1 MEATLE
7 DDLAVLLRACLH
19 RMSAIEARYLEVC
32 CLADP
37 RTTLKAFAKENGLYP
52 KEFGE
57 LRTRAMARLRAELS
71 ARNVWSIGGI
81 CLPAW
86 EASELIPLVDFAGQ
100 MERGFN
106 YRRVG

>member
-37 RTTLKAFAKENGLYP
+37 RTTLKAFAKENGLYQ
-52 KEFGE
+52 KEFSE
-57 LRTRAMARLRAELS
+57 LRTRAMGTTPS
-71 ARNVWSIGGI
+71 GI
-81 CLPAW
+81 VGEEC
-86 EASELIPLVDFAGQ
+86 LVDWRYLFTSV
-100 MERGFN
+100 RSL
-106 YRRVG
+106 

>member
-81 CLPAW
+81 CLPA
-86 EASELIPLVDFAGQ
+86 
-100 MERGFN
+100 
-106 YRRVG
+106 